1 MVLYDEFAKP
11 PTYMVNFPLSAGA
24 DIHLSRCQLVVDG
37 YDMASNPDQR
47 RLEFFLG
54 CFFFALALVH
64 EYSPTSLIFVQ
75 NSLGNCADGLEYT
88 PSEVRFKTHP
98 ILNRS
103 LFGIPTLNCHPFK
116 RPTHAVIFNFLSHSI
131 QNPLPSKSL
140 VSFPSLF
147 WSCEGKLS
155 INNQILHV
163 HVSSLVDFRRAPD
176 TTVPLVRGQP
186 KFILPS
192 PPSEYATI
200 YLADHRKLSDNYQ
213 KYRLAPIKELPR
225 LKDFQLEYIKY

>member
-1 MVLYDEFAKP
+1 
-11 PTYMVNFPLSAGA
+11 
-24 DIHLSRCQLVVDG
+24 
-37 YDMASNPDQR
+37 MASNPDQR
-47 RLEFFLG
+47 RLEFVSPNSIA
-54 CFFFALALVH
+54 CIADHSHTCSFALALVH

-147 WSCEGKLS
+147 WSW
-155 INNQILHV
+155 
-163 HVSSLVDFRRAPD
+163 
-176 TTVPLVRGQP
+176 
-186 KFILPS
+186 
-192 PPSEYATI
+192 
-200 YLADHRKLSDNYQ
+200 
-213 KYRLAPIKELPR
+213 
-225 LKDFQLEYIKY
+225 